1 MNDTL
6 QQEQQI
12 QEQKGTQ
19 NPVLR
24 TLAHIVSYV
33 FHPVFM
39 PLAMTFVLMKLSPNS
54 FLGFDEKRLGLI
66 LVSIG
71 GQTIF
76 FPLFVVLLLKLLGFV
91 DSFYLRTQKERIIPL
106 IGTIIFYWWASR
118 VAIGNNYPD
127 LLQILLRGAYWAVIV
142 LFMVNIFLKVS
153 MHTMAA
159 GGMLGI
165 LTVLLIMSSVQMVVP
180 LFVAIIIAGAIGTA
194 RMLLGAHNAPQIFL
208 GYVLGILVQ
217 LAAYMY
223 VV

>member
-1 MNDTL
+1 MDKAA
-6 QQEQQI
+6 
-12 QEQKGTQ
+12 EQKQVQEAQQRTQ

-24 TLAHIVSYV
+24 TLAKVVSYV

-39 PLAMTFVLMKLSPNS
+39 PLAMTFVLMKLSPSS
-54 FLGFDEKRLGLI
+54 FLGFDDKRLTLVLI
-66 LVSIG
+66 SIG

-91 DSFYLRTQKERIIPL
+91 DSIFLRTQKERIIPL

-118 VAIGNNYPD
+118 VAIGNNYPE
-127 LLQILLRGAYWAVIV
+127 LLQILLRGTYWGVIV
-142 LFMVNIFLKVS
+142 LFMVNIFLKMS